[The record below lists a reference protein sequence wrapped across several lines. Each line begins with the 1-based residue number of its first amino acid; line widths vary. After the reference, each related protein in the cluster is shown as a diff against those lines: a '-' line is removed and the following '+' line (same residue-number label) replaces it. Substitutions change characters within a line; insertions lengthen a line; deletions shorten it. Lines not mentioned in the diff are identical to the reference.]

1 MIELNATHS
10 GYTRGFMQ
18 RERLP
23 GGNIA
28 FRIWLV
34 GVSLVFI
41 GAAIFDWR
49 KKTREMHL

>member
-1 MIELNATHS
+1 MELNASHS
-10 GYTRGFMQ
+10 GYWNWPPNKRHWPRG
-18 RERLP
+18 
-23 GGNIA
+23 NVA
-28 FRIWLV
+28 FRFWLV